1 MRRPDLRFDD
11 GDVLSFGSMGLQA
24 IHAPGHLEDHYCFL
38 EVNSGTLFST
48 DIDFTG
54 FGPWYG
60 NPEGDIQKFRNSV
73 LKIRSLPFSRICT
86 SHKRPIPR
94 SQANEA
100 FDRYLKAFDRQKKAV
115 FDLCRHDMDLESMV
129 RQSPFYKNRLPDG
142 TLQRIFETQMI
153 RKNLDLLTGENRII
167 ETNGRYR
174 SI

>member
-1 MRRPDLRFDD
+1 MLPATWTTTIVSWRSIQGP
-11 GDVLSFGSMGLQA
+11 
-24 IHAPGHLEDHYCFL
+24 C
-38 EVNSGTLFST
+38 FST

-60 NPEGDIQKFRNSV
+60 NPEGDIQQFRNSV

-86 SHKRPIPR
+86 SHKLPIPK
-94 SQANEA
+94 SQATEA

-115 FDLCRHDMDLESMV
+115 LDLCRHGMDLESMV
-129 RQSPFYKNRLPDG
+129 RQSPFYKNRMPDG

-153 RKNLDLLTGENRII
+153 RKNLDLLVGENRIV
-167 ETNGRYR
+167 EANGRYR